1 MTTEFT
7 ALNLRPELA
16 QAITTLGYVEPTPIQ
31 AGMIPLML
39 TGVDV
44 IGQAQTGTGKT
55 AAFALPILHNLET
68 GHRAP
73 QALVMAPTR
82 ELALQ
87 VSEAMINFGQ
97 FCNVQV
103 LAVYGGAAYARQISQ
118 LRRGVDVVVGTPG
131 RLLDMMNRGIL
142 DLSEIR
148 TVVLDEAD
156 EMLSMGFIEDI
167 EAILAAT
174 PAERQTALFSATM
187 PAEIRRL
194 ADKYMRE
201 PQSVT
206 IQREQVTVAAIEQRY
221 YLVNEHEKT
230 AALTRLFEMEEISSA
245 LIFVR
250 TRAGTSELANE
261 LATRGFPSEALN
273 GDLSQEARE
282 RTLNRFRSGQIKVL
296 VATDVAARGLDID
309 GISHVFNYDVPDD
322 SEIYVHRIGRT
333 GRAGKTGIA
342 ITLVTPYEKRRLRDI
357 ERFAR
362 AKLTQTPLPT
372 ADEILSKR
380 EEELINKVN
389 VWMLRGRCKQE
400 RAIVEKMVADGV
412 DPLELAAVALKIARA
427 DDKQRPV
434 APVNEVAE
442 FQQQGGRATSRP
454 GFRGEK
460 FRESRPERR
469 ERSFGGEKRGFERD
483 FTSSRSPRR
492 DSFKRSDFSGSSHE
506 NGMVRLTMNMGK
518 SHGIRPGDVVGAIAY
533 HADIPGATIGKIY
546 IEDHR
551 TLLDVPADLAGKVL
565 AKAGGYSI
573 RKQAFTVEKA

>member
-16 QAITTLGYVEPTPIQ
+16 QAITALGYTRPTPIQ
-31 AGMIPLML
+31 AGIIPLML
-39 TGVDV
+39 TGIDV

-55 AAFALPILHNLET
+55 AAFALPILHNLEPGRRT
-68 GHRAP
+68 P
-73 QALVMAPTR
+73 QALVLAPTR

-87 VSEAMINFGQ
+87 VAEAMINFGQ

-131 RLLDMMNRGIL
+131 RLLDMMNRGLL

-174 PAERQTALFSATM
+174 PAERQTALFSATL

-194 ADKYMRE
+194 AEQYMRA
-201 PQSVT
+201 PQPVT

-221 YLVNEHEKT
+221 YLVNEHDKT

-250 TRAGTSELANE
+250 TRAGTGELANA
-261 LATRGFPSEALN
+261 LSTRGFPSEALN

-282 RTLNRFRSGQIKVL
+282 RTLNRFRAGQIKVL

-322 SEIYVHRIGRT
+322 AEVYVHRIGRT

-342 ITLVTPYEKRRLRDI
+342 ITLVTPYEKRRLREI

-372 ADEILSKR
+372 AEEILSKR

-389 VWMLRGRCKQE
+389 IWMSRGRCKAE

-412 DPLELAAVALKIARA
+412 DPLDLAAVALKIARA
-427 DDKQRPV
+427 DDRQRPI
-434 APVNEVAE
+434 APVSEVLE
-442 FQQQGGRATSRP
+442 FQQR
-454 GFRGEK
+454 GFSGERK
-460 FRESRPERR
+460 RPERR
-469 ERSFGGEKRGFERD
+469 ERSFGGELPGRATRPTFSKNKRIA
-483 FTSSRSPRR
+483 
-492 DSFKRSDFSGSSHE
+492 SHE
-506 NGMVRLTMNMGK
+506 SGMVRLAMNMGK
-518 SHGIRPGDVVGAIAY
+518 AHGIRPGDVVGAIAY
-533 HADIPGATIGKIY
+533 HADIPGTTIGKIY

-551 TLLDVPADLAGKVL
+551 TLLDVPAELVGKVL
-565 AKAGGYSI
+565 AKADGYRI
-573 RKQAFTVEKA
+573 RKQAFTVEKV

>member
-1 MTTEFT
+1 MTTEFS
-7 ALNLRPELA
+7 ALNLRSELA
-16 QAITTLGYVEPTPIQ
+16 QAITALGYVEPTPIQ

-55 AAFALPILHNLET
+55 AAFALPILHKLEN
-68 GHRAP
+68 GKRAP

-87 VSEAMINFGQ
+87 VAEAMTSLGQ
-97 FCNVQV
+97 FCNAQV
-103 LAVYGGAAYARQISQ
+103 LAIYGGSAYARQISQ

-131 RLLDMMNRGIL
+131 RLLDMLNRGIL

-194 ADKYMRE
+194 ADKYMHA
-201 PQSVT
+201 PQSVS

-221 YLVNEHEKT
+221 YLVNEKDKT
-230 AALTRLFEMEEISSA
+230 AALTRLFEVEPITSA

-250 TRAGTSELANE
+250 TRAGTGELANE

-273 GDLSQEARE
+273 GDLAQEARE
-282 RTLNRFRSGQIKVL
+282 RTLNRFRAGQIKVL

-322 SEIYVHRIGRT
+322 AEVYVHRIGRT

-342 ITLVTPYEKRRLRDI
+342 ISLVTPFEKRRLREI

-362 AKLTQTPLPT
+362 TKLNLAPLPS
-372 ADEILSKR
+372 AEEILARR
-380 EEELINKVN
+380 EEELINKIN
-389 VWMLRGRCKQE
+389 VWIQRGRSKAE
-400 RAIVEKMVADGV
+400 RAIVEKMVANGV
-412 DPLELAAVALKIARA
+412 DPLELAAIALKIARS
-427 DDKQRPV
+427 DEKQRPV
-434 APVNEVAE
+434 AAVSEVMDFE
-442 FQQQGGRATSRP
+442 QNR
-454 GFRGEK
+454 FRGEK
-460 FRESRPERR
+460 MRGGARPERR
-469 ERSFGGEKRGFERD
+469 ERPFGGEKRGAERE
-483 FTSSRSPRR
+483 FPTSRPQPQRR
-492 DSFKRSDFSGSSHE
+492 DSFKRNDFAAASHE
-506 NGMVRLTMNMGK
+506 DGMVRLTMNMGRA
-518 SHGIRPGDVVGAIAY
+518 HGIRPGDVVGAIAY
-533 HADIPGATIGKIY
+533 HADIPGAVIGKIY
-546 IEDHR
+546 IEDHH
-551 TLLDVPADLAGKVL
+551 TLLDVPAELVGKVL

-573 RKQAFTVEKA
+573 RKQDFVVERA

>member
-7 ALNLRPELA
+7 ALNLRPELE
-16 QAITTLGYVEPTPIQ
+16 QAITALGYAEPTPIQ

-39 TGVDV
+39 TGADV

-55 AAFALPILHNLET
+55 AAFALPILHKLEA
-68 GHRAP
+68 GRRAP

-87 VSEAMINFGQ
+87 VSEAMTAFGQ
-97 FCNVQV
+97 FCKAQV

-131 RLLDMMNRGIL
+131 RLLDLMNRGVL

-187 PAEIRRL
+187 PVEIRRL
-194 ADKYMRE
+194 ADKYMRA

-221 YLVNEHEKT
+221 YLVNEREKT
-230 AALTRLFEMEEISSA
+230 AALTRLFEMEEITSA

-250 TRAGTSELANE
+250 TRAGTGELANE

-282 RTLNRFRSGQIKVL
+282 RTLNRFRAGQIKVL

-342 ITLVTPYEKRRLRDI
+342 ITLVTPFEKRRLRDI

-362 AKLTQTPLPT
+362 SKLVQTPIPT
-372 ADEILSKR
+372 NEEILSKR
-380 EEELINKVN
+380 EEELITKLN
-389 VWMLRGRCKQE
+389 VWMQRGRCKAE
-400 RAIVEKMVADGV
+400 RAIVEKIVAGGV
-412 DPLELAAVALKIARA
+412 DPLEIAAVALKIARG
-427 DDKQRPV
+427 DEKQRPV
-434 APVNEVAE
+434 APVSEVIE
-442 FQQQGGRATSRP
+442 FQQNRFQAERGRGP
-454 GFRGEK
+454 
-460 FRESRPERR
+460 RPERR
-469 ERSFGGEKRGFERD
+469 ERSFGGEKRNFERD
-483 FTSSRSPRR
+483 YTSRPQRR
-492 DSFKRSDFSGSSHE
+492 DSFKRNDFSAASHE

-546 IEDHR
+546 IDDHH
-551 TLLDVPADLAGKVL
+551 TLLDVPAELVGKVL

>member
-7 ALNLRPELA
+7 ALNLRPELE
-16 QAITTLGYVEPTPIQ
+16 QAISALGYLKPTPIQ

-39 TGVDV
+39 TGADV

-55 AAFALPILHNLET
+55 AAFALPILHKLEP
-68 GHRAP
+68 GRRVP

-87 VSEAMINFGQ
+87 VAEAIINFGQ

-103 LAVYGGAAYARQISQ
+103 AAIYGGAAYARQISQ

-131 RLLDMMNRGIL
+131 RLLDLLNRGLL

-156 EMLSMGFIEDI
+156 EMLSMGFLEDI

-174 PAERQTALFSATM
+174 PAERQTALFSATL
-187 PAEIRRL
+187 PTEIRRL
-194 ADKYMRE
+194 AEQYMRK
-201 PQSVT
+201 PQSVI
-206 IQREQVTVAAIEQRY
+206 IQREQVTVAAIEQRC

-250 TRAGTSELANE
+250 TRAGSSELANA
-261 LATRGFPSEALN
+261 LSTRGFPSEALN
-273 GDLSQEARE
+273 GDLSQDARE
-282 RTLNRFRSGQIKVL
+282 RTLNRFRAGQIKVL

-309 GISHVFNYDVPDD
+309 GISHVFNYDLPEDPEV
-322 SEIYVHRIGRT
+322 YVHRIGRT

-342 ITLVTPYEKRRLRDI
+342 LTLVTPYEKRRLREI

-362 AKLTQTPLPT
+362 SNLTQMPIPT
-372 ADEILSKR
+372 GEEIMARR
-380 EEELINKVN
+380 EEEIINKIN
-389 VWMLRGRCKQE
+389 IWMLRGRCKAE
-400 RAIVEKMVADGV
+400 RAIVEKIVAGGV
-412 DPLELAAVALKIARA
+412 DPLEIAAVALKIARA
-427 DDKQRPV
+427 DDKQRPI
-434 APVNEVAE
+434 APVSEGVE
-442 FQQQGGRATSRP
+442 FQQNRFQRERGRSP
-454 GFRGEK
+454 
-460 FRESRPERR
+460 RPERR
-469 ERSFGGEKRGFERD
+469 ERSLDDKKRGFEREST
-483 FTSSRSPRR
+483 FPRPQRR

-506 NGMVRLTMNMGK
+506 NGMVRLTMNLGK
-518 SHGIRPGDVVGAIAY
+518 AHGIRPGDVVGAIAY

-551 TLLDVPADLAGKVL
+551 TLLDVPAELVGKVL
-565 AKAGGYSI
+565 AKSGGYNI
-573 RKQAFTVEKA
+573 RKQPFTVEKA

>member
-1 MTTEFT
+1 MTTEFSS
-7 ALNLRPELA
+7 LNLRPELA
-16 QAITTLGYVEPTPIQ
+16 QAITALGYATPTPIQ
-31 AGMIPLML
+31 AGIIPLML
-39 TGVDV
+39 SGVDV

-55 AAFALPILHNLET
+55 AAFSLPILHNLEPSR
-68 GHRAP
+68 RAP

-97 FCNVQV
+97 FCNAQV

-131 RLLDMMNRGIL
+131 RLLDLNKRGIL

-148 TVVLDEAD
+148 AVVLDEAD

-174 PAERQTALFSATM
+174 PAKRQTALFSATM

-194 ADKYMRE
+194 AEQYMRE

-221 YLVNEHEKT
+221 YLVNEQDKT
-230 AALTRLFEMEEISSA
+230 AALTRLFEMEEIVSA

-250 TRAGTSELANE
+250 TRAGTGELANA
-261 LATRGFPSEALN
+261 LAARGFPSEALN

-282 RTLNRFRSGQIKVL
+282 RTLNRFRAGQVKVL

-309 GISHVFNYDVPDD
+309 GISHVFNYDTPDD
-322 SEIYVHRIGRT
+322 AEVYVHRIGRT

-362 AKLTQTPLPT
+362 AKLTQAPLPT
-372 ADEILSKR
+372 ADEILSRR

-434 APVNEVAE
+434 APLSEVVE
-442 FQQQGGRATSRP
+442 FQQNRFS
-454 GFRGEK
+454 GEK
-460 FRESRPERR
+460 NRPQRR
-469 ERSFGGEKRGFERD
+469 ERSFGGEKRGVEREST
-483 FTSSRSPRR
+483 FSHSTMFQGPSRPQRR
-492 DSFKRSDFSGSSHE
+492 DSFKRGDFNGSSHE
-506 NGMVRLTMNMGK
+506 HGMVRLAMNMGK
-518 SHGIRPGDVVGAIAY
+518 AHGIRPGDVVGAIAY

-551 TLLDVPADLAGKVL
+551 TLLDVPAELAGKVL

>member
-1 MTTEFT
+1 MTTQFS
-7 ALNLRPELA
+7 ALNLRPELT
-16 QAITTLGYVEPTPIQ
+16 QAITALGYAEPTPIQ
-31 AGMIPLML
+31 AGIIPLML
-39 TGVDV
+39 TSADV

-68 GHRAP
+68 GRRAP
-73 QALVMAPTR
+73 QALVLTPTR

-87 VSEAMINFGQ
+87 VAEAMISFGQ

-131 RLLDMMNRGIL
+131 RLLDMLNRGLL
-142 DLSEIR
+142 DLSQIR

-174 PAERQTALFSATM
+174 PAERQTALFSATL

-194 ADKYMRE
+194 AEQYMRE
-201 PQSVT
+201 PQSVN

-221 YLVNEHEKT
+221 YLVNEQDKT
-230 AALTRLFEMEEISSA
+230 AALTRLFEMEEIASA

-250 TRAGTSELANE
+250 TRAGTGELANA
-261 LATRGFPSEALN
+261 LSTRGFASEALN

-282 RTLNRFRSGQIKVL
+282 RTLNRFRGGQIKVL

-322 SEIYVHRIGRT
+322 AEVYVHRIGRT

-372 ADEILSKR
+372 AEEILSKR
-380 EEELINKVN
+380 EEELINKIN
-389 VWMLRGRCKQE
+389 VWMSRGRCKQE
-400 RAIVEKMVADGV
+400 RAIVEKLVADGV

-427 DDKQRPV
+427 DDRQRPV
-434 APVNEVAE
+434 APVSEVID
-442 FQQQGGRATSRP
+442 FQSPRFS
-454 GFRGEK
+454 GERK
-460 FRESRPERR
+460 RPERR
-469 ERSFGGEKRGFERD
+469 ERSFGGEL
-483 FTSSRSPRR
+483 PRR
-492 DSFKRSDFSGSSHE
+492 GTRSTFSQEKRSASHE
-506 NGMVRLTMNMGK
+506 QGMVRLAMNMGK
-518 SHGIRPGDVVGAIAY
+518 AHGIRPGDVVGAIAY

-551 TLLDVPADLAGKVL
+551 TLLDVPAELVGKVL

-573 RKQAFTVEKA
+573 RKQPFTVEKA